1 VDSTLAAAIRKFRIG
16 AVCPSSDRQGLE
28 VALKAF
34 HQLEEVPRERFEQA
48 RTELLGIAQVKDLEN
63 TLRHSGMPFVETR
76 TTSLVS

>member
-1 VDSTLAAAIRKFRIG
+1 M
-16 AVCPSSDRQGLE
+16 
-28 VALKAF
+28 
-34 HQLEEVPRERFEQA
+34 QLDEVPRERFEQA